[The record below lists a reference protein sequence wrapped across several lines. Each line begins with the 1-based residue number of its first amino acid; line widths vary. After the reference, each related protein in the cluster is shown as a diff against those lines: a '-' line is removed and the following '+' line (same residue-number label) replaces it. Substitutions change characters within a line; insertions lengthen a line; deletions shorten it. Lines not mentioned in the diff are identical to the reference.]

1 MLPLHTRLNKE
12 FADCSLDLGET
23 PFAAVKPY
31 TSDAKLSKSY
41 ELSVG
46 LRQNHV
52 FVCVCDTEQEPLC
65 RSCFSDE
72 HIVTSR

>member
-1 MLPLHTRLNKE
+1 MLPLHMSLNKE

-52 FVCVCDTEQEPLC
+52 FVCVCDTAPHL
-65 RSCFSDE
+65 
-72 HIVTSR
+72 